1 MKNKQ
6 NVLLALFIAIIA
18 IMSYVPFLGYITT
31 GGISITT
38 LHVPLIIGAVA
49 LGKNRGAILGLS
61 FGIFNLIKAYT
72 SGTPEALI
80 FMNPMISVLPR
91 LLAGYCIGLF
101 FEFMNKFE
109 NKKGETATEKLFYV
123 IALLVI
129 ATITAFYGVY
139 GLAISIIAAVLC
151 YFLLKKFKGKFKL
164 SVLLISI
171 VGTLIHTCLVLICI
185 GIFGASNS
193 LVNIGANIIA
203 IFQTI
208 LLINV
213 VFEVLISVLITP
225 IVITALTKAG
235 FVEIN

>member
-49 LGKNRGAILGLS
+49 LGKNRGAILGLA

-109 NKKGETATEKLFYV
+109 NKKGESATEKLFYV

-129 ATITAFYGVY
+129 VTITSFYGVY

-225 IVITALTKAG
+225 MVITALTKAG
-235 FVEIN
+235 LVEIN